1 MEGALRG
8 PGPRGYA
15 GAMNLDET
23 PLPGIGVRR
32 DLTLA
37 TGRRVGVVVKRDGGM
52 ELIISERQDP
62 DACQAAIPLTT
73 EEAAAI
79 GSLLGAPQLVADL
92 TAEHR
97 ELPGVKTR
105 QFVLSQ
111 DSPYAERTLGDTHL
125 RTRTHASIV
134 AISRSGQ
141 VYASPPPS
149 FELAPGDVVIVVGT
163 TDGLDK
169 AARLLNDG

>member
-1 MEGALRG
+1 
-8 PGPRGYA
+8 
-15 GAMNLDET
+15 MNLEET

-32 DLTLA
+32 DVMLA

-62 DACQAAIPLTT
+62 DACQAAIPLTN

-79 GSLLGAPQLVADL
+79 GGLLGAPQLVADL
-92 TAEHR
+92 TDEHR
-97 ELPGVKTR
+97 ELPGVNTR

-111 DSPYAERTLGDTHL
+111 DSPYADRTLGDTHL

-141 VYASPPPS
+141 VHASPPPS

-163 TDGLDK
+163 ADGLDK
-169 AARLLNDG
+169 AAHLLNNG

>member
-1 MEGALRG
+1 
-8 PGPRGYA
+8 
-15 GAMNLDET
+15 MNLEET

-32 DLTLA
+32 DVMLA
-37 TGRRVGVVVKRDGGM
+37 TGRRVGVVIKREGGM

-62 DACQAAIPLTT
+62 DACQAAIPLTN

-79 GSLLGAPQLVADL
+79 GGMLGAPQLVADL

-97 ELPGVKTR
+97 ELPGVSTR

-111 DSPYAERTLGDTHL
+111 DSPYTERTLGDTHL

-141 VYASPPPS
+141 VHASPPPS

-163 TDGLDK
+163 PDGLDK
-169 AARLLNDG
+169 AAHLLNHG